1 VGTLRRPPD
10 LWVTA
15 SPPLRDL
22 WVTASPPLCEGVEIS
37 EVGWAHECAQL
48 RGRPGLNHPTDS
60 AENVT

>member
-1 VGTLRRPPD
+1 
-10 LWVTA
+10 VTA